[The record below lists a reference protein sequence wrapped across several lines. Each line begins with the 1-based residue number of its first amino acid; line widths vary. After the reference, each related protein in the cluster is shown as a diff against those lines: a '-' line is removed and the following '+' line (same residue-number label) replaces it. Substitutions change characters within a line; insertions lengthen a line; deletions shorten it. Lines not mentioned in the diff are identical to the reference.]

1 MCARGRSVGRDVE
14 GRSVARGRVYLHR
27 CAVRSKKRDAVRGC
41 RPKSQEGGDPR
52 LLNSTAARWRGGG
65 LVCDWL
71 CLLWSDGVRLPL
83 RGVWE
88 QMWNTPGSRTH
99 PGLGS
104 RAPLGRRGREDT
116 TRGSKQPR
124 VVAPASGHPPKS
136 GEHAGAE
143 YRASGT
149 QVKRK
154 RRDYLDSESVATRQ
168 CGVSASPT
176 LARAGG
182 LGSCC

>member
-1 MCARGRSVGRDVE
+1 MKLCEEMWEFVFVVVEDDRVCARGRSVGRDVE
-14 GRSVARGRVYLHR
+14 DRSVARGRVYLHR

-52 LLNSTAARWRGGG
+52 LLNSTAARWRGVG

-99 PGLGS
+99 PGLRS
-104 RAPLGRRGREDT
+104 RAPLGRRRRAFTFALSPHIAGSLIESHPSSRRS
-116 TRGSKQPR
+116 RGGQ
-124 VVAPASGHPPKS
+124 
-136 GEHAGAE
+136 
-143 YRASGT
+143 
-149 QVKRK
+149 
-154 RRDYLDSESVATRQ
+154 
-168 CGVSASPT
+168 
-176 LARAGG
+176 
-182 LGSCC
+182 